1 MDTGRFTE
9 PNAGRYTRPSTS
21 PSSPDPS
28 TVGAAGEADATTAVG
43 HAYASIKR
51 ALLFGEYSLGA
62 RLVEERVARRIGVSR
77 TPVREALLRLHTEGL
92 VTKHP
97 GGGYSPTVPNI
108 AEVRELYEVRAAL
121 EHAAM
126 YRPRTSGRPHD
137 AAALTS
143 LRDDWVALGAS
154 TTPASPEFVE
164 HDEAFHVRLAAAS
177 GNRELAVLLQRVN
190 ERIRIVRM
198 RDFLTGDR
206 ITQTIE
212 EHLGL
217 LDLVLAG
224 DLDGAVEAYGAHVQ
238 ASFDVV
244 EQRVAGA
251 LLQMAANR

>member
-9 PNAGRYTRPSTS
+9 PNAVSYTTPSTS
-21 PSSPDPS
+21 L
-28 TVGAAGEADATTAVG
+28 GAAVAESGDATTAVG

-92 VTKHP
+92 VTRHP
-97 GGGYSPTVPNI
+97 GGGYSPSVPNI

-121 EHAAM
+121 EYAAM
-126 YRPRTSGRPHD
+126 LRPRSSGRPHD
-137 AAALTS
+137 EGALS
-143 LRDDWVALGAS
+143 VLRADWVALG
-154 TTPASPEFVE
+154 TTTATASPEFVE
-164 HDEAFHVRLAAAS
+164 HDESFHVRLAAAS

-198 RDFLTGDR
+198 RDFLTVDR
-206 ITQTIE
+206 IAQTIE
-212 EHLGL
+212 EHVALV
-217 LDLVLAG
+217 DLVLAG
-224 DLDGAVEAYGAHVQ
+224 DLDGALEAYGAHVQ